1 MTPDLMIKEDSN
13 LYSRYRGTLLL
24 EPNSIVTDLD
34 APIEI
39 TSAITG
45 AGSLASIVVLML
57 RIQIFSSLLGTLK
70 SMGI

>member
-13 LYSRYRGTLLL
+13 LYRRYQGTLLL

-45 AGSLASIVVLML
+45 AGSLASILVLML

-70 SMGI
+70 SLGI